1 MFTNGYKIASMA
13 VIDKLL
19 LSGARVK
26 VSVILGISAL
36 LMKIQVQIPYIK
48 NTDIHSRL
56 YGHENCTY
64 F

>member
-1 MFTNGYKIASMA
+1 MFNNGYKITSMA

-19 LSGARVK
+19 LSRARVK
-26 VSVILGISAL
+26 VSDILGISAL
-36 LMKIQVQIPYIK
+36 LMKIQVQIPHIK
-48 NTDIHSRL
+48 NTDIYRRL

>member
-1 MFTNGYKIASMA
+1 MA

-26 VSVILGISAL
+26 VSDILGISAL
-36 LMKIQVQIPYIK
+36 LMKIQVQIPHIK
-48 NTDIHSRL
+48 NTDIYRRL